1 MSEIECQVSAITPL
15 TESVFKVVLK
25 PKAHVEFK
33 AGQYI
38 LVHMGKD
45 DKRPFSIA
53 SPAYDHERIEL
64 HIGADKDNTYA
75 SEVLSKMRK
84 EGCIKIS
91 GGHGEAFLRKTEKDI
106 ILIAGGT
113 GFSYTHSIL
122 QQFLHEEHDNQI
134 HLYWGGKTLDDLY
147 MSEKM
152 KQLATLHPHF
162 TYVPVIE
169 EADDSWKGHTGY
181 VHHAVMKDFTDMSNC
196 QIYVAGRFEMA
207 KAVRDDYQRYQL
219 NNKDL
224 FGDAF
229 AFI

>member
-15 TESVFKVVLK
+15 TDSVFKVVLR
-25 PKAHVEFK
+25 PQAHLEFK

-53 SPAYDHERIEL
+53 SPAYDHEQIEL
-64 HIGADKDNTYA
+64 HIGADKANTYA
-75 SEVLSKMRK
+75 FEVLEKMRRD
-84 EGCIKIS
+84 GVIKIS
-91 GGHGEAFLRKTEKDI
+91 GGHGDAFLRYTDKDI

-134 HLYWGGKTLDDLY
+134 HLYWGGKTHSDLY
-147 MSEKM
+147 MSDKM
-152 KQLATLHPHF
+152 KQLATLHRHF

-169 EADDSWKGHTGY
+169 DADSSWTGHTGY
-181 VHHAVMKDFTDMSNC
+181 VHHAVMKDFTDMRNC
-196 QIYVAGRFEMA
+196 HVYIAGRFEMA
-207 KAVRDDYQRYQL
+207 KAARDDFRQHQL
-219 NNKDL
+219 NPRDI